1 MESRETLMP
10 AETRAA
16 GSFYVWFPSCVPH
29 APVNLRGSST
39 WIVPFA
45 KSRSAIEFAFLPV
58 SLSPPFRKTLSET
71 RRRRTRRARNN
82 SLKSGRERERKGKKD
97 VGIVRFESIVIPRAF
112 HVGPA
117 GVPRR
122 WLRRSI
128 GRLVATERKKKVR
141 LVWKIGCAPA
151 GILFTGERHRYRGQ
165 AIYQPIV
172 FGQGERELELHECTN
187 PRILAWIF
195 VRGSKTRARTKGID
209 R

>member
-1 MESRETLMP
+1 M
-10 AETRAA
+10 
-16 GSFYVWFPSCVPH
+16 
-29 APVNLRGSST
+29 
-39 WIVPFA
+39 
-45 KSRSAIEFAFLPV
+45 
-58 SLSPPFRKTLSET
+58 
-71 RRRRTRRARNN
+71 
-82 SLKSGRERERKGKKD
+82 
-97 VGIVRFESIVIPRAF
+97 IPRAF

-172 FGQGERELELHECTN
+172 FGQGECELELHECTN
-187 PRILAWIF
+187 PRIRLDIRPWIEDESSNE
-195 VRGSKTRARTKGID
+195 GN
-209 R
+209 